1 MIAQLFLVMKETTMS
16 QTLQKTGKTI
26 NRIGIICGVLLTTTL
41 VPPIMGNANAQV
53 RPSAPIV
60 NPPLPSEQQP
70 PIATLRPSNGL
81 VGVKLIN
88 KTGADIA
95 YQVIGDTQV
104 RTLSGRSTAML
115 QALKTP
121 ANVTFYRRDRGFL
134 LVSPQVP
141 TTAPN
146 TIELTLTETTDFAI
160 DKTALS
166 IDPDGAVYL
175 N

>member
-1 MIAQLFLVMKETTMS
+1 MR
-16 QTLQKTGKTI
+16 QTLQKAAGSI
-26 NRIGIICGVLLTTTL
+26 NRIGIVFGMLIAAAIALPGLD
-41 VPPIMGNANAQV
+41 NASAQA
-53 RPSAPIV
+53 RPSAPVV
-60 NPPLPSEQQP
+60 NPPLPSQQQP
-70 PIATLRPSNGL
+70 PIATLRPNNGF

-88 KTGADIA
+88 KTGAEVA

-104 RTLSGRSTAML
+104 RTLAGRSSATL

-141 TTAPN
+141 TTAPD
-146 TIELTLTETTDFAI
+146 TIELTLTETTDFAT

-166 IDPDGAVYL
+166 IDPNGDVYL

>member
-1 MIAQLFLVMKETTMS
+1 MRHMLPKLS
-16 QTLQKTGKTI
+16 KTI
-26 NRIGIICGVLLTTTL
+26 NQLGILCGSLLLTTAIAL
-41 VPPIMGNANAQV
+41 PLLGKAIAQT
-53 RPSAPIV
+53 RPSTPIV
-60 NPPLPSEQQP
+60 NPPLPSQQQP
-70 PIATLRPSNGL
+70 PIATLRPNNNL

-88 KTGADIA
+88 KTGAEIA
-95 YQVIGDTQV
+95 YQVIGDTKV
-104 RTLSGRSTAML
+104 RTLAGRSEAIL

-121 ANVTFYRRDRGFL
+121 VNVTFYRRDRGFL

-141 TTAPN
+141 TNAPN

-166 IDPDGAVYL
+166 IDPNGDVYL